1 MLEILAQVVET
12 PILEVIRSSRAISL
26 EVDETTDVLC
36 RSWIYMLGGVFLKGF
51 CAFKDIG
58 LVDTY

>member
-36 RSWIYMLGGVFLKGF
+36 RSWIYMLDGVFLKGF
-51 CAFKDIG
+51 CAFKDI
-58 LVDTY
+58 